1 MSDARQADLA
11 AILSD
16 CDADDLK
23 AYLAVSVGLLS
34 FVVGFTET
42 QTILRKVE
50 AALWDQRR
58 KLSLSEIAGRV
69 ASHHGVSIADI
80 RGRSRLKSAVAAR
93 HHFMSEAL
101 ATRCH
106 SSSQIGRW
114 CDGRDHTSVL
124 SARLAHA
131 KREAALD
138 ALRTA

>member
-1 MSDARQADLA
+1 MSDDRQADLA

-23 AYLAVSVGLLS
+23 AYLAVSAGLLA
-34 FVVGFTET
+34 FQVGYTET
-42 QTILRKVE
+42 QAILRNVE
-50 AALWDQRR
+50 TALWGQRQR
-58 KLSLSEIAGRV
+58 LSLKEIAARV
-69 ASHHGVSIADI
+69 AQTHAVSVADI
-80 RGRSRLKSAVAAR
+80 RGRSRVRAVVNAR

-124 SARLAHA
+124 HARQAHA